1 VTAPTFLGNA
11 EREDTKEQDMIG
23 RLSGRRAQAGRGTLA
38 ACWYADDVAGQTYWT
53 VELTGEEIA
62 ELDQALVTA
71 KRSNQPLLSV
81 RRADFP
87 LPTLGSKIARIAASV
102 DRQPGFC
109 RLRGVPVHRYTD
121 ADLRLVHWGL
131 GRHLG
136 VPVPQDATGHL
147 LRPADASRVDV
158 HSGGSDVTALLVG
171 GGERTVSLVST
182 GAVYNEVLL
191 RRPDLALRLF
201 DTFHSDRS
209 CEQTSGE
216 RSHRPVSLGCWSEGR
231 LSLRYDRRD
240 IAQGQCHGGVPPLTR
255 ADVELFDLI
264 DEVAASPI
272 LRHDVRL
279 ATGDL
284 LLVNNYDV
292 LHGLWTESPSDDGR
306 LLRLWLTLRGGRA
319 LPPTFTW
326 PTPTYG
332 DTGGRGGVTPCDA
345 VHRPHRRPE
354 ALAAAR

>member
-1 VTAPTFLGNA
+1 L
-11 EREDTKEQDMIG
+11 
-23 RLSGRRAQAGRGTLA
+23 
-38 ACWYADDVAGQTYWT
+38 
-53 VELTGEEIA
+53 
-62 ELDQALVTA
+62 
-71 KRSNQPLLSV
+71 
-81 RRADFP
+81 
-87 LPTLGSKIARIAASV
+87 
-102 DRQPGFC
+102 
-109 RLRGVPVHRYTD
+109 
-121 ADLRLVHWGL
+121 GL

-136 VPVPQDATGHL
+136 VAVPQDATGHL
-147 LRPADASRVDV
+147 IRPADASRVDF

-171 GGERTVSLVST
+171 DGARTVSLVSS
-182 GAVYNEVLL
+182 GAVHNEVAL

-201 DTFHSDRS
+201 DTFHSCRS
-209 CEQTSGE
+209 CEQTPGE
-216 RSHRPVSLGCWSEGR
+216 RPHRPVSLGCWSEGR

-240 IAQGQCHGGVPPLTR
+240 IAQAQCHAAAPRLKR
-255 ADVELFDLI
+255 ADLELFDLI
-264 DEVAASPI
+264 DEIAASPI

-279 ATGDL
+279 AAGDL

-292 LHGLWTESPSDDGR
+292 LHSLWAESTGADAR

-345 VHRPHRRPE
+345 VHRTHRRPE

>member
-1 VTAPTFLGNA
+1 MF
-11 EREDTKEQDMIG
+11 G
-23 RLSGRRAQAGRGTLA
+23 RLLGRRAQAGRGTLA
-38 ACWYADDVAGQTYWT
+38 ACWYADDVAGQAGWT
-53 VELTGEEIA
+53 VELTGDDLA
-62 ELDQALVTA
+62 ELDRALVAA
-71 KRSNQPLLSV
+71 KRSLQPLLSV
-81 RRADFP
+81 GRANFP
-87 LPTLGSKIARIAASV
+87 LPTLGAKIARIAASV
-102 DRQPGFC
+102 DQQPGFC
-109 RLRGVPVHRYTD
+109 LLRGVPVHRYTD

-147 LRPADASRVDV
+147 LRPADAGRADF

-171 GGERTVSLVST
+171 DGERIVSLVST
-182 GAVYNEVLL
+182 GAVYNEVAL

-209 CEQTSGE
+209 CAQTPGE

-240 IAQGQCHGGVPPLTR
+240 IARAQCHSDAPRLKR
-255 ADVELFDLI
+255 ADFELFDLI

-279 ATGDL
+279 AAGDL

-292 LHGLWTESPSDDGR
+292 LHRLGTASSAADGR

-326 PTPTYG
+326 STPTYG

-345 VHRPHRRPE
+345 VHRSHRRPV
-354 ALAAAR
+354 ALAAV

>member
-1 VTAPTFLGNA
+1 MV
-11 EREDTKEQDMIG
+11 G
-23 RLSGRRAQAGRGTLA
+23 RLAGRRAQAGQGALA
-38 ACWYADDVAGQTYWT
+38 ACWYADDVAGQAGWT
-53 VELTGEEIA
+53 VELTGDDLA
-62 ELDQALVTA
+62 QLDRALVAA
-71 KRSNQPLLSV
+71 KRSRQPLLSV
-81 RRADFP
+81 GRADFP
-87 LPTLGSKIARIAASV
+87 LPTLGAKLARIAASV
-102 DRQPGFC
+102 DQQPGFC

-147 LRPADASRVDV
+147 LRPADDDRTDF

-171 GGERTVSLVST
+171 DGERTVSLVST
-182 GAVYNEVLL
+182 GAVYNEVAI

-209 CEQTSGE
+209 CEQTPGE
-216 RSHRPVSLGCWSEGR
+216 RTHRPTSLGCWSEGR

-240 IAQGQCHGGVPPLTR
+240 IAQAQCHADAPRLKR
-255 ADVELFDLI
+255 ADFELFDLI
-264 DEVAASPI
+264 DEVAVSPI
-272 LRHDVRL
+272 LRHDVSL
-279 ATGDL
+279 AAGDL

-292 LHGLWTESPSDDGR
+292 LHRLGTAFAAADGR

-326 PTPTYG
+326 PTPTFG

-345 VHRPHRRPE
+345 VHRTHRRPE
-354 ALAAAR
+354 TLASRH